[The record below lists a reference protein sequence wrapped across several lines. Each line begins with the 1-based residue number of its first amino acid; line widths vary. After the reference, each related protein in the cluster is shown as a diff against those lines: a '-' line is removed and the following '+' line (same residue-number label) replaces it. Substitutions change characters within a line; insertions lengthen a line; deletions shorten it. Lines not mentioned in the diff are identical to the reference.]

1 MQSRPW
7 TRNEEIVVFNLYCKI
22 PFQKSSKFHPEVI
35 KIANLI
41 KRTPSSVNMKI
52 GNFGSFDD
60 NLKTQGIVGL
70 SNASKLDRQIWD
82 EFNGKWDDLSYLSEA
97 LIAKLRGTNIEENFS
112 QPMSLGSDK
121 LTVVKR
127 RVNQEFFRTVV
138 LNSYNNR
145 CCVTGIAVPELLVAS
160 HIMPWKDSSETE
172 RTNPRNGLCLNSLH
186 DKAFDKGF
194 ITITTDYRIL
204 VSNKIKSCITNKI
217 LKEYFIDL
225 NNTKIS
231 LPDKF
236 LPDKLFLEYHNDLV
250 FLK

>member
-7 TRNEEIVVFNLYCKI
+7 TRDEEIVVFNLYCKI

-35 KIANLI
+35 KVANLI

-70 SNASKLDRQIWD
+70 SNTSKLDRQIWD

-204 VSNKIKSCITNKI
+204 ISNKIMYYKQNSKRIFHRSEQHKNKS
-217 LKEYFIDL
+217 
-225 NNTKIS
+225 S
-231 LPDKF
+231 R
-236 LPDKLFLEYHNDLV
+236 
-250 FLK
+250 